1 MPDFEMVYRRYF
13 QTVYRYLLSLCRD
26 AALAEE
32 ITQAAFFKALK
43 KIGTFREDCAVES
56 WLIGI
61 ARNLYFDH
69 CRRQKHRKAE
79 PLQAELADHTA
90 ELSPEAIFCQSET
103 AGIFHRLLHALPEP
117 YKEVFM
123 LRVYGEMRFAA
134 IAGLFHKTE
143 SWARVTY
150 YRAKEKL
157 QSKIREEQTHE

>member
-1 MPDFEMVYRRYF
+1 MPDFEMVYNRYF

-69 CRRQKHRKAE
+69 CRRQRHRAKE
-79 PLQAELADHTA
+79 PLPEELAGAA
-90 ELSPEAIFCQSET
+90 ELSPEALFCQSET
-103 AGIFHRLLHALPEP
+103 TGIFHRLLHALPEP

-123 LRVYGEMRFAA
+123 LRVYGEMSFAN
-134 IAGLFHKTE
+134 ISVLFHKTE

-150 YRAKEKL
+150 YRAKQKL
-157 QSKIREEQTHE
+157 QAQTREEQNHG